1 MDTLQRL
8 EIVFEDTFSDSSY
21 QFTADLTQ
29 RDIEEWDS
37 LNQVRL
43 LMAIEQE
50 FKIKFDLAEMEKLT
64 GVAVISEVISNKL
77 N

>member
-1 MDTLQRL
+1 MDTLERL
-8 EIVFEDTFSDSSY
+8 ALVLEDTFTDDSY
-21 QFTADLTQ
+21 QFSEETTQ
-29 RDIEEWDS
+29 EDIEEWDS

-50 FKIKFDLAEMEKLT
+50 FGIKFALDEMEKLT
-64 GVAVISEVISNKL
+64 GVAAISAVISEKL

>member
-1 MDTLQRL
+1 MDTLERL
-8 EIVFEDTFSDSSY
+8 ALVFEDTFTDDSY
-21 QFTADLTQ
+21 QFSEETTQ
-29 RDIEEWDS
+29 EDIEEWDS

-50 FKIKFDLAEMEKLT
+50 FGIKFALDEMEKLT
-64 GVAVISEVISNKL
+64 GVAAISAVISEKL

>member
-21 QFTADLTQ
+21 QFAADATQ
-29 RDIEEWDS
+29 EDIEEWDS

-50 FKIKFDLAEMEKLT
+50 FGIKFDLGEMEKLT
-64 GVAVISEVISNKL
+64 GVAAITEVISSKL
-77 N
+77 S